1 MKIAVFSTK
10 PYDRRFLD
18 KANGDAR
25 HQLIYLEPR
34 LTAATAAMA
43 GDADAVCAFV
53 NDQLDAPAL
62 ETLAAGGVRLV
73 LLRSGGY
80 NHVDLAAARRLGLTV
95 THVPAYSPH
104 AVAEHTLA
112 LILALNRHIPSA
124 YHRVR
129 ELNFAI
135 DGLLGFDLHGKTVGL
150 IGTGRIGLLVGK
162 ILLGFGCRV
171 KAFDPYVSEEARA
184 AGFQFGDLTSTLSDA
199 EIVTL
204 HCPLVEST
212 RHLINATTLAAMKRG
227 AMLINTS
234 RGALVDTPAALQ
246 AMLSGQL
253 GYLGI
258 DVYEDEAELFYEDRS
273 SLPLTDATLARLLSM
288 PNVIVTGHQG
298 FFTAEALTA
307 IASTT
312 LANATAFAAGRPCQ
326 HVLAGGGK

>member
-18 KANGDAR
+18 AANPAGQHD
-25 HQLIYLEPR
+25 LLYLEPR
-34 LTAATAAMA
+34 LTARTAPLARGSA
-43 GDADAVCAFV
+43 AVCAFV
-53 NDQLDAPAL
+53 NDELGADALAL
-62 ETLAAGGVRLV
+62 LHDAGVRLV

-80 NHVDLAAARRLGLTV
+80 NHVDLDAARRLGLTV
-95 THVPAYSPH
+95 THVPAYSPY
-104 AVAEHTLA
+104 AVAEHSLA

-124 YHRVR
+124 YQRVR
-129 ELNFAI
+129 EHNFAI
-135 DGLLGFDLHGKTVGL
+135 DGLLGFDLHNKTVAL

-162 ILLGFGCRV
+162 ILQGFGCRV
-171 KAFDPYVSEEARA
+171 KAFDPYASEEARA
-184 AGFQFGDLTSTLSDA
+184 AGFVFGDLASTLHDA

-204 HCPLVEST
+204 HCPLVDST
-212 RHLINATTLAAMKRG
+212 RHLINAHTLGAMKKG

-234 RGALVDTPAALQ
+234 RGGLVDTPAVLEAL
-246 AMLSGQL
+246 LSGQL

-273 SLPLTDATLARLLSM
+273 SQPMADATLARLLSM

-307 IASTT
+307 IADTT
-312 LANATAFAAGRPCQ
+312 LRNATAFTEETPCQ